1 MSRGGKTIGQLLA
14 EKIDIYKS
22 YKDSESKFKK
32 LGSKLN
38 DEIKETMSSMGVD
51 EFSSDSY
58 VATVKYSRKETLD
71 EEKAIDVLRKTLSK
85 EQLKTVIRTKE
96 YIDDDSLEKLV
107 YNGDFDISLLE
118 PCKVLG
124 NEVATLR
131 IKKKRGK

>member
-1 MSRGGKTIGQLLA
+1 MSRGGKTVGQVLA

-32 LGSKLN
+32 LSSKLN
-38 DEIKETMSSMGVD
+38 DEIKEAMSSMGVD

-131 IKKKRGK
+131 IKKKGGK

>member
-1 MSRGGKTIGQLLA
+1 MSRGGKTVGQLLA

-22 YKDSESKFKK
+22 YKDNESKFKK

-38 DEIKETMSSMGVD
+38 DEIKSTMSSMGID

-58 VATVKYSRKETLD
+58 IATVKYSRKETLD
-71 EEKAIDVLRKTLSK
+71 EEKAIEVLKKTLSK
-85 EQLKTVIRTKE
+85 EQLETVIKNKE
-96 YIDDDSLEKLV
+96 YIDDDCLEKFV
-107 YNGDFDISLLE
+107 YNGEFDISLLE

-131 IKKKRGK
+131 IKKKGGK

>member
-32 LGSKLN
+32 LSSKLN

-71 EEKAIDVLRKTLSK
+71 EEKAIEVLKKTLSK

-131 IKKKRGK
+131 IKKKGGK

>member
-1 MSRGGKTIGQLLA
+1 MSRGGKTVGQLLA

-22 YKDSESKFKK
+22 YKDSENKFKK

-38 DEIKETMSSMGVD
+38 DEIKSTMNSMGVD

-71 EEKAIDVLRKTLSK
+71 EEKAIDVLKKTLSE
-85 EQLKTVIRTKE
+85 EQLETVIKTKE
-96 YIDDDSLEKLV
+96 YIDDDCLEKLV

-131 IKKKRGK
+131 IKKKGGK

>member
-1 MSRGGKTIGQLLA
+1 MSRGGKTVGQVLA

-71 EEKAIDVLRKTLSK
+71 EEKAIEVLKKTLSK
-85 EQLKTVIRTKE
+85 EQLKAIIKTKE

-131 IKKKRGK
+131 IKKKGGK

>member
-1 MSRGGKTIGQLLA
+1 MSRGGKTVGQLLA

-22 YKDSESKFKK
+22 YKDSENKFKK

-38 DEIKETMSSMGVD
+38 DEIKSTMNSMGVD

-71 EEKAIDVLRKTLSK
+71 EEKAIDVLKKTLSE
-85 EQLKTVIRTKE
+85 EQLETVIKTKE
-96 YIDDDSLEKLV
+96 YIDDDCLEKLV

-118 PCKVLG
+118 RCKVLG

-131 IKKKRGK
+131 IKKKGGK

>member
-1 MSRGGKTIGQLLA
+1 MSRGGKTVEQALA

-22 YKDSESKFKK
+22 YKENESKFKK

-51 EFSSDSY
+51 KFSSDSY

-71 EEKAIDVLRKTLSK
+71 EEKAIEVLKKTLSK
-85 EQLKTVIRTKE
+85 EQLETVIKKKE
-96 YIDDDSLEKLV
+96 YIDDDCLEKLV
-107 YNGDFDISLLE
+107 YNGEFDISLLE

-131 IKKKRGK
+131 IKKKGGK

>member
-1 MSRGGKTIGQLLA
+1 MSRGGKTVGQVLA

-71 EEKAIDVLRKTLSK
+71 EEKAIEVLKKTLSK
-85 EQLKTVIRTKE
+85 EQIETIIRTKE

-131 IKKKRGK
+131 IKKKGGK

>member
-71 EEKAIDVLRKTLSK
+71 EEKAIEVLRKNLSE

-96 YIDDDSLEKLV
+96 YIDDDSLEKIV

-118 PCKVLG
+118 PCKILG

-131 IKKKRGK
+131 IKKKGGK

>member
-1 MSRGGKTIGQLLA
+1 MSRGGKTVGQVLA

-38 DEIKETMSSMGVD
+38 DEIKETMKSMGVD

-71 EEKAIDVLRKTLSK
+71 EEKAIDVLRKTLSE

-118 PCKVLG
+118 PCKILG

-131 IKKKRGK
+131 IKKKGGK

>member
-1 MSRGGKTIGQLLA
+1 MSRGGKTVGQALA

-71 EEKAIDVLRKTLSK
+71 EEKAIEVLKKTLSE
-85 EQLKTVIRTKE
+85 EQLKTVIKTKE

-131 IKKKRGK
+131 IKKKGGK

>member
-1 MSRGGKTIGQLLA
+1 MSRGGKTVGQLLA

-22 YKDSESKFKK
+22 YKDSENKFKK

-38 DEIKETMSSMGVD
+38 DEIKSTMSSMGVD

-71 EEKAIDVLRKTLSK
+71 EEKAIDVLRKTLSE
-85 EQLKTVIRTKE
+85 EQLETVIKTKE
-96 YIDDDSLEKLV
+96 YIDDDCLEKLV

-118 PCKVLG
+118 HCKVLG

-131 IKKKRGK
+131 IKKKGGK

>member
-1 MSRGGKTIGQLLA
+1 MSRGGKTVGQVLS

-38 DEIKETMSSMGVD
+38 DEIKEAMRSMGVD

-71 EEKAIDVLRKTLSK
+71 EEKAIEVLKKTLSK
-85 EQLKTVIRTKE
+85 EQLKTIIRTKE

-131 IKKKRGK
+131 IKKKGGK

>member
-1 MSRGGKTIGQLLA
+1 MSRGGKTVGQVLA

-32 LGSKLN
+32 LSSKLN

-71 EEKAIDVLRKTLSK
+71 EEKAIDVLRKTLSE

-118 PCKVLG
+118 PCKIIG

-131 IKKKRGK
+131 IKKKGGK

>member
-1 MSRGGKTIGQLLA
+1 MSRGGKTVGQVLA

-71 EEKAIDVLRKTLSK
+71 EEKAIEVLRKNLLE

-131 IKKKRGK
+131 IKKKGGK

>member
-71 EEKAIDVLRKTLSK
+71 EEKAIEVLRKNLSE

-118 PCKVLG
+118 PCKILG

-131 IKKKRGK
+131 IKKKGGK

>member
-1 MSRGGKTIGQLLA
+1 MSRGGKTVGQVLA

-32 LGSKLN
+32 LSSKLN
-38 DEIKETMSSMGVD
+38 DEIKEAMSSMGVD

-71 EEKAIDVLRKTLSK
+71 EEKAIEVLKKTLSK
-85 EQLKTVIRTKE
+85 EQLKTIIRTKE

-131 IKKKRGK
+131 IKKKGGK

>member
-1 MSRGGKTIGQLLA
+1 MSRGGKTICQLLA

-38 DEIKETMSSMGVD
+38 EEIKETMSSMGVD

-71 EEKAIDVLRKTLSK
+71 EEKAIEVLRKNLSE

-118 PCKVLG
+118 PCKILG

-131 IKKKRGK
+131 IKKKGGK

>member
-1 MSRGGKTIGQLLA
+1 MSRGGKTVGQVLA

-22 YKDSESKFKK
+22 YKDSENKFKK

-71 EEKAIDVLRKTLSK
+71 EEKAIEVLKKTLSE
-85 EQLKTVIRTKE
+85 EQLKTVIKTKE

-131 IKKKRGK
+131 IKKKGGK

>member
-1 MSRGGKTIGQLLA
+1 MSRGGKTVGQVLA

-38 DEIKETMSSMGVD
+38 DEIKETMKSMGVD

-71 EEKAIDVLRKTLSK
+71 EEKAIDVLRKTLSE

-118 PCKVLG
+118 PCKILG
-124 NEVATLR
+124 NGVATLR
-131 IKKKRGK
+131 IKKKGGK

>member
-1 MSRGGKTIGQLLA
+1 MSRGGKTVGQVLA

-71 EEKAIDVLRKTLSK
+71 EEKAIDVLRKTLSE

-118 PCKVLG
+118 PCKILG

-131 IKKKRGK
+131 IKKKGGK

>member
-1 MSRGGKTIGQLLA
+1 MSRGGKTVGQVLA

-32 LGSKLN
+32 LSSKLN
-38 DEIKETMSSMGVD
+38 DEIKEAMSSMGVD

-71 EEKAIDVLRKTLSK
+71 EEKAIEVLKKTLSK
-85 EQLKTVIRTKE
+85 EQLKTIIRTKE

-118 PCKVLG
+118 PCKILG

-131 IKKKRGK
+131 IKKKGGK

>member
-1 MSRGGKTIGQLLA
+1 MSRGGKTVGQVLA

-38 DEIKETMSSMGVD
+38 DEIKATMSSMGVD

-71 EEKAIDVLRKTLSK
+71 EEKAIDVLRKTLSE

-118 PCKVLG
+118 PCKILG

-131 IKKKRGK
+131 IKKKGGK

>member
-1 MSRGGKTIGQLLA
+1 MSRGGKTVGQLLA

-22 YKDSESKFKK
+22 YKDSENKFKK

-38 DEIKETMSSMGVD
+38 DEIKSTMNSMGVD

-58 VATVKYSRKETLD
+58 VATVKYYRKETLD
-71 EEKAIDVLRKTLSK
+71 EEKAIDVLRKTLSE
-85 EQLKTVIRTKE
+85 EQLKTVIKTKE
-96 YIDDDSLEKLV
+96 YIDDDYLEKLV

-131 IKKKRGK
+131 IKKKGGK